1 MVNGIDMNPAL
12 RYKIVPQEDEDDE
25 EQYAEPKL
33 CEYIF
38 LIDRSGSMYNTI
50 TLANEALKLFLHS
63 IPYGSYFNIVSYG
76 SIHEMMFPKS
86 VQYSEET
93 FEIAIKKVSVF

>member
-38 LIDRSGSMYNTI
+38 LIDRSGSM
-50 TLANEALKLFLHS
+50 
-63 IPYGSYFNIVSYG
+63 
-76 SIHEMMFPKS
+76 
-86 VQYSEET
+86 
-93 FEIAIKKVSVF
+93 